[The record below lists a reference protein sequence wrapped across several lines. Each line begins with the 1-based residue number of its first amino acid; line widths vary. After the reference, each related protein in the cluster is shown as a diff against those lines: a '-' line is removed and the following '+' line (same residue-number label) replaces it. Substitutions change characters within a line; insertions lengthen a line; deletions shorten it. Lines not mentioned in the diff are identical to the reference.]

1 MRGAR
6 GRPGSF
12 PGVPRAPLTPVLVAL
27 CALACAALSA
37 CRDDKGRAGSVRFTE
52 VAEGVEY
59 ARLYDRRTDDEH
71 VEGHAFRIDLER
83 AGLRVLAAGGPTV
96 RREVSTIARSLPNV
110 VAMNGSFFDEG
121 NRAMGLVVDQG
132 RTLSKRRLRAW
143 GALVVDER
151 RASIVS
157 GAELSLDRPPYL
169 ALQGQPR
176 LVKGG
181 RVEKLKPQVAR
192 RTAVCAEGR
201 YVTFVVATRPV
212 DATALARFLAR
223 PQGRGGLACEDALN
237 LDGGPST
244 QLFARLGDLTVNVPG
259 GDGVPNALVAVP
271 GLPHAPA
278 RDAFA
283 TDASSRDDDGGA
295 PADEDGAATRP

>member
-1 MRGAR
+1 M
-6 GRPGSF
+6 PS
-12 PGVPRAPLTPVLVAL
+12 APLLAL
-27 CALACAALSA
+27 LTALGALLLAPLGA
-37 CRDDKGRAGSVRFTE
+37 CRGDGGSARPLHFTE

-59 ARLYDRRTDDEH
+59 ARLSDRRPGDEH

-96 RREVSTIARSLPNV
+96 RREVSTIARALSDV
-110 VAMNGSFFDEG
+110 VAINGSFFDEES
-121 NRAMGLVVDQG
+121 RAMGLVVYQG

-151 RASIVS
+151 RADIVS
-157 GAELSLDRPPYL
+157 GAELSLSDPPHL
-169 ALQGQPR
+169 VLQGQPR

-181 RVEKLKPQVAR
+181 RVQKLKPQVAR

-201 YVTFVVATRPV
+201 HVTFVVSTRPV

-244 QLFARLGDLTVNVPG
+244 QLVARLGDLSVRVPG

-271 GLPHAPA
+271 GLPHLAPP
-278 RDAFA
+278 RA
-283 TDASSRDDDGGA
+283 TLDEGELSSDGGA
-295 PADEDGAATRP
+295 AESSASAEPSPGARPTPP